1 MDELR
6 YILKRNPVRAAEIA
20 ATRNSKLKRLEK
32 TVAQQNAYLAEH
44 PHAKPTTAL
53 KNAYQKATTLQIQS
67 WVEIKVNQNTLSL
80 EINQDKLKETAS
92 LDGCYVI
99 KSDLP
104 PQIASTQTL
113 HDRYKGLAEV
123 EFAFRT
129 MKTTLLEMRGIFVR
143 KAKRTRAHLFII
155 MLAYLLA
162 YELRRLWH
170 DLNVT
175 VEEGINELA
184 SLCAIEL
191 KMPNHVSCQIIPEPR
206 PLGKRL
212 LDKARVTLPD
222 AIPHKNITVDTRKKR
237 VCPSRLTG

>member
-1 MDELR
+1 VDTKNLV
-6 YILKRNPVRAAEIA
+6 NNHRAIYNGNYQR
-20 ATRNSKLKRLEK
+20 TKK

-53 KNAYQKATTLQIQS
+53 KNAYKKATTLQIQS

-80 EINQDKLKETAS
+80 EVNQDKLKETAR

-129 MKTTLLEMRGIFVR
+129 IRWKLSLLEQ
-143 KAKRTRAHLFII
+143 A
-155 MLAYLLA
+155 
-162 YELRRLWH
+162 
-170 DLNVT
+170 
-175 VEEGINELA
+175 
-184 SLCAIEL
+184 
-191 KMPNHVSCQIIPEPR
+191 
-206 PLGKRL
+206 
-212 LDKARVTLPD
+212 
-222 AIPHKNITVDTRKKR
+222 
-237 VCPSRLTG
+237 